1 MKLKPV
7 QTYTDVPLKGR
18 VPGELHAA
26 LTAYTSYYHETTGQ
40 PIEVWALV
48 VQMLDGLRKQRN
60 TTSTDVVANTAPSE
74 MIPAVQCIPNPENA
88 VASGSAVSSSLYGS
102 MPVSTNATAM

>member
-1 MKLKPV
+1 MRLKPV
-7 QTYTDVPLKGR
+7 QTYTDVSLKGR

-48 VQMLDGLRKQRN
+48 VQMLQRFVETDREFQTWRRRTQN
-60 TTSTDVVANTAPSE
+60 GPGPGTVTS
-74 MIPAVQCIPNPENA
+74 
-88 VASGSAVSSSLYGS
+88 
-102 MPVSTNATAM
+102 

>member
-26 LTAYTSYYHETTGQ
+26 LTAYTSYYRETSGQ
-40 PIEVWALV
+40 PIEVWPLI
-48 VQMLDGLRKQRN
+48 VQMLQRFLETDREFQTWRRRTQN
-60 TTSTDVVANTAPSE
+60 GPGTGPVTS
-74 MIPAVQCIPNPENA
+74 
-88 VASGSAVSSSLYGS
+88 
-102 MPVSTNATAM
+102 